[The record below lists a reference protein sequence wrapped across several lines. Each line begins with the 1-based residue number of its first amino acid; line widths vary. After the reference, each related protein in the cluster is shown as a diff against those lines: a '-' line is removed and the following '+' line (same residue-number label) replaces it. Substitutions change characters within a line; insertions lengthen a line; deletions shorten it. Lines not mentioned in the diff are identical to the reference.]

1 LTNTSEARTLEL
13 LRELK
18 RARGEELRRR
28 HGAHALG
35 IGRRSN
41 GERGTLALVFYVA
54 PGGEREPVPDYLEL
68 VPEGSTEPV
77 RLPTHVVVAEQAT
90 SESE

>member
-1 LTNTSEARTLEL
+1 MSDPDEAQTLEL
-13 LRELK
+13 LHELK

-35 IGRRSN
+35 IGRKSRIES
-41 GERGTLALVFYVA
+41 GPLALVFYVE
-54 PGGEREPVPDYLEL
+54 PGGEREPVPEYVEF
-68 VPEGSTEPV
+68 VPRGLAEPV
-77 RLPTHVVVAEQAT
+77 RLPTEVVVTEQAA

>member
-1 LTNTSEARTLEL
+1 MTNAGEARTLEL

-18 RARGEELRRR
+18 RARGEELRQR

-35 IGRRSN
+35 IGRRTH
-41 GERGTLALVFYVA
+41 GERGTLALVFYVV
-54 PGGEREPVPDYLEL
+54 PGGEHEPVPDYVEL
-68 VPEGSTEPV
+68 VPEGSMEPV
-77 RLPTHVVVAEQAT
+77 RLPTHVVVTEQAA